1 MSRTDFGGA
10 ILALFTG
17 FLLSAGLT
25 GFVLSAGG
33 YQFQGQALPQPAAVA
48 GPMAAPGVVTAGAPA
63 VAAPA
68 AAKPVAASANAANG
82 EIKMIATDL
91 KFNPAA
97 LQAKVGQLVKINMEN
112 KGVIEHDIAF
122 PTMKA
127 DKPGANLKVLAKP
140 GQSATLE
147 FTPTAAGIYEYI
159 CTIPGHKE
167 AGMKG
172 TINVTQ

>member
-1 MSRTDFGGA
+1 MTRIDFGGA

-25 GFVLSAGG
+25 GFALSAGG
-33 YQFQGQALPQPAAVA
+33 YQFQGQVLPQPAAVA
-48 GPMAAPGVVTAGAPA
+48 APGVVAAGAPA
-63 VAAPA
+63 VAPPA
-68 AAKPVAASANAANG
+68 AAKPVAAAANAANG
-82 EIKMIATDL
+82 EIKVVATDL
-91 KFNPAA
+91 KFTPNA
-97 LQAKVGQLVKINMEN
+97 LQAKVGQPVKVTMDN

-122 PTMKA
+122 PTMKT
-127 DKPGANLKVLAKP
+127 DKPGMSLKALAKP

-172 TINVTQ
+172 TLNVTQ